1 MVQFLKLAIVD
12 FKSGVMIGV
21 AGDGGAQA
29 MPYQPQKDDHTMI
42 NTAFQIAL
50 DDSSKYIGRSG
61 TTHSI
66 TEFRASL
73 ETQLGKDFDLEP
85 IRVLIRKRGSD
96 IIWD

>member
-1 MVQFLKLAIVD
+1 
-12 FKSGVMIGV
+12 
-21 AGDGGAQA
+21 
-29 MPYQPQKDDHTMI
+29 MI
-42 NTAFQIAL
+42 NTAFQTAL
-50 DDSSKYIGRSG
+50 DDSTKYIGRTG

-73 ETQLGKDFDLEP
+73 ENQLGKDFDLEP